1 MLFFELEGVFF
12 MKNMQKNI
20 LISLTRFQLNFV
32 VVSMANLTGG
42 IQGGNLPVWGAQTRS
57 R

>member
-12 MKNMQKNI
+12 VKNMQKNI
-20 LISLTRFQLNFV
+20 LISSTRFQLNFV
-32 VVSMANLTGG
+32 VASMANLTWG